1 MRGGGDGVEG
11 STLPV
16 YQEHLAADH
25 KPRGHSVPPTSSSPF
40 PHHCSPSESRG
51 LPSTSWLR
59 VCLPSRFTSRQR
71 VCLPRTPPLPSLS
84 LQSVSVKGAAFH
96 LMAARV
102 EGYDPDQTL
111 SHKDAK
117 GEHFE
122 DKGLAGKV
130 GGGRQGGWG
139 PARWVGA
146 GGDSSGKGESPPHSL
161 PPPSSLRSGVFS
173 RWGWPPGRPHWIP
186 THGRACSTAGAGCGR
201 WG

>member
-1 MRGGGDGVEG
+1 MLPRLNFSRFICVGG
-11 STLPV
+11 TAF
-16 YQEHLAADH
+16 HLMTARECA
-25 KPRGHSVPPTSSSPF
+25 PPTSSSPF

-139 PARWVGA
+139 PAGIHQGR
-146 GGDSSGKGESPPHSL
+146 GKAPLTHSYHTYKL
-161 PPPSSLRSGVFS
+161 PLS
-173 RWGWPPGRPHWIP
+173 R
-186 THGRACSTAGAGCGR
+186 
-201 WG
+201 